1 MTDRLFPIQKPTE
14 KIKKERGG
22 GDALHFFI
30 GYPKRDKERKGTEE
44 REKKFNE
51 KKRRNHPIIT
61 RKRA

>member
-1 MTDRLFPIQKPTE
+1 M
-14 KIKKERGG
+14 
-22 GDALHFFI
+22 HFFI